1 MSFTHR
7 LSSTGETSP
16 PGATPAPMLRR
27 VDVAELK
34 DDWYVRLWL
43 TRRLLST
50 AADLPTGDDRPR
62 AILKTVILFI
72 AEYDCAA

>member
-1 MSFTHR
+1 
-7 LSSTGETSP
+7 
-16 PGATPAPMLRR
+16 
-27 VDVAELK
+27 
-34 DDWYVRLWL
+34 L

-50 AADLPTGDDRPR
+50 AAALLTGDDRPR